1 MPPDPRFFPSAGS
14 FRLSQ
19 LAEISGAHAVKRHT
33 SDRLFTDVAALD
45 DAGET
50 NVSFLE
56 NKAYLDQFEVTKAGC
71 CIVAVAFADRAP
83 EGTSLL
89 VSDAPYLAYARISA
103 AFHPDA
109 DRSYCPAAGDDLVHA
124 SAKIGEG
131 TVIAAGAVV
140 GPNAEIGKNCKIG
153 PNAFVG
159 DGVRIGDNCRIGPSV
174 SVRFCLIGNNVLL
187 FAGVRIG
194 EPGFGF
200 ASSATGAVTVPQV
213 GRVLIEDHVE
223 IGANSTIDRGAGPD
237 TVIGAGTR
245 IDNLVQIGHNVQI
258 GKGCIIV
265 AQTGVAGSTIIG
277 SGVQMGGQVGIA
289 GHLSIGDGARIAAQS
304 GIMRDVPAGSVVAGS
319 PALPVKHYF
328 RQVAAISR
336 LAGAKDS

>member
-1 MPPDPRFFPSAGS
+1 MPPDPRFFPSSGS
-14 FRLSQ
+14 YSLSQ
-19 LAEISGAHAVKRHT
+19 LAEISGAHAVQSRT
-33 SDRLFTDVAALD
+33 PERSFTDVAALD
-45 DAGET
+45 DACET

-56 NKAYLDQFEVTKAGC
+56 NKAYLDRFEATQAGC
-71 CIVAVAFADRAP
+71 CIVAEAYADRAP
-83 EGTSLL
+83 AGTSLL
-89 VSDAPYLAYARISA
+89 VSDAPYLAFARISA

-109 DRSYCPAAGDDLVHA
+109 DRSYCPAAGDDLVHE
-124 SAKIGEG
+124 SAKIGDG
-131 TVIAAGAVV
+131 SVVAAGVVV
-140 GPNAEIGKNCKIG
+140 GPNAEIGKNCRIG
-153 PNAFVG
+153 PNAFIG
-159 DGVRIGDNCRIGPSV
+159 DAVRIGDNCRIGASV
-174 SVRFCLIGNNVLL
+174 SVRFCLIGNNVSL

-200 ASSATGAVTVPQV
+200 APSPTGAVTVPQV

-277 SGVQMGGQVGIA
+277 NGVQMGGQVGIA
-289 GHLSIGDGARIAAQS
+289 GHLSIGDGAQIAAQS

-319 PALPVKHYF
+319 PAVPVKRYF

>member
-1 MPPDPRFFPSAGS
+1 MPPDQRFFPSAGS
-14 FRLSQ
+14 FSLDQ
-19 LAEISGAHAVKRHT
+19 LAEISGAQAVQRQ
-33 SDRLFTDVAALD
+33 SSERSFTDVAALA

-56 NKAYLDQFEVTKAGC
+56 NKTYLGQFEVTRAGC
-71 CIVAVAFADRAP
+71 CIVADAYADRAP
-83 EGTSLL
+83 ASTSLL
-89 VSDAPYLAYARISA
+89 VSDAPYLAFARVSA

-109 DRSYCPAAGDDLVHA
+109 DHSYCPAAGDDLVHA
-124 SAKIGEG
+124 SAKIGQG
-131 TVIAAGAVV
+131 TMVAAGVVV
-140 GPNAEIGKNCKIG
+140 GPNAEIGKNCRIG
-153 PNAFVG
+153 PNAFIG
-159 DGVRIGDNCRIGPSV
+159 DAVRIGDNCRIGPSV
-174 SVRFCLIGNNVLL
+174 SVRFCLIGNDVSL

-200 ASSATGAVTVPQV
+200 APSAAGAVTVPQV

-277 SGVQMGGQVGIA
+277 SGVQIGGQVGIA
-289 GHLSIGDGARIAAQS
+289 GHLSIGDGAKIAAQS
-304 GIMRDVPAGSVVAGS
+304 GIMRDVRAGSVIAGS
-319 PALPVKHYF
+319 PALPVKQYF